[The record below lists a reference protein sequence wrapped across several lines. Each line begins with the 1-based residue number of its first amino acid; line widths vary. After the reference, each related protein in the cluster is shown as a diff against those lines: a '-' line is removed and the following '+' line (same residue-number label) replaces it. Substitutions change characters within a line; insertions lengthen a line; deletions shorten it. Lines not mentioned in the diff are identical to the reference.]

1 MVISTW
7 IARNETLALVDQK
20 RASFSKEGSMS
31 RCDGKRGIFGR
42 CTKEQTHPG
51 DHDNGKST
59 WPRVGMDLEIYLRTL
74 SYLEEMNAEE
84 RRLQGLAERH
94 ERGDL

>member
-1 MVISTW
+1 
-7 IARNETLALVDQK
+7 
-20 RASFSKEGSMS
+20 
-31 RCDGKRGIFGR
+31 
-42 CTKEQTHPG
+42 
-51 DHDNGKST
+51 
-59 WPRVGMDLEIYLRTL
+59 MDLEIYLRTL